1 LREKTLEVTCILC
14 PVGCRAKVNVRE
26 GEITRIENIECE
38 RGEDYVSKE
47 VKAPMRDFFATV
59 RIKGAKIPL
68 LPVRAT
74 GPVPKEKLMECSLVL
89 ANIEVS
95 APVKLGDVIV
105 EDILGLGVD
114 VVATRDLG

>member
-1 LREKTLEVTCILC
+1 MR
-14 PVGCRAKVNVRE
+14 G
-26 GEITRIENIECE
+26 GEITKIENIQCE
-38 RGEDYVSKE
+38 RGEDYVLKE

-74 GPVPKEKLMECSLVL
+74 GPVPKEKLMKCSSALTK
-89 ANIEVS
+89 IEVA

-105 EDILGLGVD
+105 KNILDLGVD
-114 VVATRDLG
+114 VIATRNLG